1 MNKTIWLLAV
11 PLLIVVVLYFVPFQ
25 VCLDGG
31 STKYYLSKSEVLKT
45 DEYKYQSKEL
55 QGQKKDA
62 TIGQIL
68 ANAGDL
74 NMVNFD
80 LRAHSAG
87 VYEHSRCYCP
97 ILRSY
102 RESYYLRSNGELDRV
117 SRKKYTEGI
126 YNLNESCSGCLILLT
141 RADG

>member
-1 MNKTIWLLAV
+1 MNKIIWLPAMV
-11 PLLIVVVLYFVPFQ
+11 LLIVAVLYFVPFQ

-31 STKYYLSKSEVLKT
+31 STKYYLSKSEVLKA
-45 DEYKYQSKEL
+45 DEYNYQSREL

-68 ANAGDL
+68 DNAGDL
-74 NMVNFD
+74 NMVNLD

-87 VYEHSRCYCP
+87 VHEHSRCFRP

-102 RESYYLRSNGELDRV
+102 RESHYLRNNGELVDV
-117 SRKKYTEGI
+117 SRKKFAEGI